1 MSEISKE
8 IGQNIRRTRKMRK
21 ITHQQ
26 LAQAIGKSQSAI
38 SKYESGEIAVD
49 IDTLYAIANA
59 LQVHIETLLY
69 FPNTATSSSTLKECP
84 AFFRNV
90 KNLYGYV
97 YDGRINRIGR
107 RLFELHPEENGLTK
121 VMMYMNFED
130 YDHYQNCENT
140 YKGYMEH
147 FDAVTNITLQNR
159 DVEMETAYIQILAP
173 TLNAE
178 TKWALFTGLSTRPIM
193 PIARKLLL
201 SKNRLCEN
209 KELENQLKVSKED
222 IKQLKLYHMYSV
234 T

>member
-84 AFFRNV
+84 AFLVMFTMEGSTGSGDAFLNSIR
-90 KNLYGYV
+90 KKMAL
-97 YDGRINRIGR
+97 R
-107 RLFELHPEENGLTK
+107 R
-121 VMMYMNFED
+121 
-130 YDHYQNCENT
+130 
-140 YKGYMEH
+140 
-147 FDAVTNITLQNR
+147 
-159 DVEMETAYIQILAP
+159 
-173 TLNAE
+173 
-178 TKWALFTGLSTRPIM
+178 S
-193 PIARKLLL
+193 
-201 SKNRLCEN
+201 
-209 KELENQLKVSKED
+209 
-222 IKQLKLYHMYSV
+222 
-234 T
+234 

>member
-84 AFFRNV
+84 AFSEMLKTCMVMFTMEGSTGSGDAFLNSIR
-90 KNLYGYV
+90 KKMAL
-97 YDGRINRIGR
+97 R
-107 RLFELHPEENGLTK
+107 R
-121 VMMYMNFED
+121 
-130 YDHYQNCENT
+130 
-140 YKGYMEH
+140 
-147 FDAVTNITLQNR
+147 
-159 DVEMETAYIQILAP
+159 
-173 TLNAE
+173 
-178 TKWALFTGLSTRPIM
+178 S
-193 PIARKLLL
+193 
-201 SKNRLCEN
+201 
-209 KELENQLKVSKED
+209 
-222 IKQLKLYHMYSV
+222 
-234 T
+234 

>member
-49 IDTLYAIANA
+49 IDTLYAIADA

-159 DVEMETAYIQILAP
+159 DVEMETAYIQMMLGSKGILTP
-173 TLNAE
+173 LIPNCYVLCTLAILK
-178 TKWALFTGLSTRPIM
+178 TFVIRSFFFKKW
-193 PIARKLLL
+193 LLTHVFGG
-201 SKNRLCEN
+201 SQVQKSSC
-209 KELENQLKVSKED
+209 
-222 IKQLKLYHMYSV
+222 KQACIGFM
-234 T
+234 TF

>member
-1 MSEISKE
+1 
-8 IGQNIRRTRKMRK
+8 MRK

-26 LAQAIGKSQSAI
+26 LAQGYSAKASPLI

-49 IDTLYAIANA
+49 IDTLYAIADA

-90 KNLYGYV
+90 KTCMVMFTMEGST
-97 YDGRINRIGR
+97 DWR

-159 DVEMETAYIQILAP
+159 DVEMETAIY
-173 TLNAE
+173 
-178 TKWALFTGLSTRPIM
+178 KYW
-193 PIARKLLL
+193 LL
-201 SKNRLCEN
+201 
-209 KELENQLKVSKED
+209 
-222 IKQLKLYHMYSV
+222 H
-234 T
+234 

>member
-107 RLFELHPEENGLTK
+107 RL
-121 VMMYMNFED
+121 
-130 YDHYQNCENT
+130 
-140 YKGYMEH
+140 
-147 FDAVTNITLQNR
+147 
-159 DVEMETAYIQILAP
+159 
-173 TLNAE
+173 LNSIR
-178 TKWALFTGLSTRPIM
+178 KKMALRRS
-193 PIARKLLL
+193 
-201 SKNRLCEN
+201 
-209 KELENQLKVSKED
+209 
-222 IKQLKLYHMYSV
+222 
-234 T
+234 

>member
-140 YKGYMEH
+140 YKGYME
-147 FDAVTNITLQNR
+147 L
-159 DVEMETAYIQILAP
+159 ETAYIQILAP

-222 IKQLKLYHMYSV
+222 IKQLKLYHMYTV

>member
-84 AFFRNV
+84 AFF
-90 KNLYGYV
+90 
-97 YDGRINRIGR
+97 
-107 RLFELHPEENGLTK
+107 F
-121 VMMYMNFED
+121 F
-130 YDHYQNCENT
+130 
-140 YKGYMEH
+140 
-147 FDAVTNITLQNR
+147 F
-159 DVEMETAYIQILAP
+159 
-173 TLNAE
+173 
-178 TKWALFTGLSTRPIM
+178 
-193 PIARKLLL
+193 
-201 SKNRLCEN
+201 
-209 KELENQLKVSKED
+209 
-222 IKQLKLYHMYSV
+222 
-234 T
+234 

>member
-49 IDTLYAIANA
+49 IDTLYAIADA

-193 PIARKLLL
+193 PNARKQLL

-222 IKQLKLYHMYSV
+222 IKQLKLYHMYTV

>member
-90 KNLYGYV
+90 K
-97 YDGRINRIGR
+97 
-107 RLFELHPEENGLTK
+107 TCM
-121 VMMYMNFED
+121 VMF
-130 YDHYQNCENT
+130 T
-140 YKGYMEH
+140 MEGSTGSG
-147 FDAVTNITLQNR
+147 DA
-159 DVEMETAYIQILAP
+159 
-173 TLNAE
+173 
-178 TKWALFTGLSTRPIM
+178 F
-193 PIARKLLL
+193 
-201 SKNRLCEN
+201 
-209 KELENQLKVSKED
+209 
-222 IKQLKLYHMYSV
+222 
-234 T
+234 

>member
-49 IDTLYAIANA
+49 IDTLYAIADA

-90 KNLYGYV
+90 KKLV
-97 YDGRINRIGR
+97 WLCLRWKD
-107 RLFELHPEENGLTK
+107 
-121 VMMYMNFED
+121 
-130 YDHYQNCENT
+130 Q
-140 YKGYMEH
+140 
-147 FDAVTNITLQNR
+147 
-159 DVEMETAYIQILAP
+159 
-173 TLNAE
+173 
-178 TKWALFTGLSTRPIM
+178 TGLGDAFLNSI
-193 PIARKLLL
+193 RKKMALRR
-201 SKNRLCEN
+201 S
-209 KELENQLKVSKED
+209 
-222 IKQLKLYHMYSV
+222 
-234 T
+234 

>member
-1 MSEISKE
+1 MPY
-8 IGQNIRRTRKMRK
+8 MV
-21 ITHQQ
+21 
-26 LAQAIGKSQSAI
+26 
-38 SKYESGEIAVD
+38 IAVFIISALLSLLHGPFALPGYIIFRNHNMD
-49 IDTLYAIANA
+49 KRFLSTVIFMAI
-59 LQVHIETLLY
+59 LQ
-69 FPNTATSSSTLKECP
+69 CP

-222 IKQLKLYHMYSV
+222 IKQLKLYHMYTV